1 MVFVVS
7 KNSNNEGAGATTPAF
22 KTNKQIYAEAPSMPD
37 ELVVDKGAYAREQT
51 RKIHKTTQS
60 VANNQR
66 ALMKEIEDLKQQLAV
81 VEAKPK
87 ILTSKDVS
95 YLIDSKLKKAER
107 SANKGIKNNDRRW
120 NKIETWISEQKK
132 GLPLGIGFDNLKNSG
147 GNAFN
152 SAPKGRV
159 LPPTKMVTLFP
170 SAGAM
175 QDKNGS
181 SFEVG
186 NFNVNKIMPSNQG
199 FSNVLVGGGG
209 AEEEVVPYFTLPEN
223 ATLVDNTS
231 LTYLM
236 GVVPFKGVVR
246 NPKEFKLITGK
257 KNLAA
262 SGFYLPDEVS
272 HIVWRGVSEGSREM
286 GCVSGIVYS
295 MTFVFDDGTIYTQSS
310 DSDKLLGTITD
321 PRGNPCIA
329 GTYIDNSGQYL
340 QDRLLVASGS
350 SLTGALGDISK
361 TITTTTTGSLISQV
375 TGGKTAEYIA
385 GETLTGG
392 AEELLSYLR
401 DRMDDAIDLVVV
413 EAGQNITIHLNEE
426 ITIDYDKLG
435 RKLRHEELLSDSSF
449 VEFD

>member
-7 KNSNNEGAGATTPAF
+7 KNSNDESGGKTTPAF

-66 ALMKEIEDLKQQLAV
+66 SLMKEIEDLKQQLAV
-81 VEAKPK
+81 VESKPK

-95 YLIDSKLKKAER
+95 RLIESKLKKVER
-107 SANKGIKNNDRRW
+107 SADRGTKNNDRRW

-132 GLPLGIGFDNLKNSG
+132 GLPLGIGFDNLSNSRG
-147 GNAFN
+147 GASN
-152 SAPKGRV
+152 SMPKGRV

-170 SAGAM
+170 STTSI

-186 NFNVNKIMPSNQG
+186 NFNVNKMMPNNQG
-199 FSNVLVGGGG
+199 FSNVLVGGKD
-209 AEEEVVPYFTLPEN
+209 EEEIIPFFTLPEN

-361 TITTTTTGSLISQV
+361 TITTTTNGSLISQV

-413 EAGQNITIHLNEE
+413 EAGQNITIHLNEA

-435 RKLRHEELLSDSSF
+435 RKLRHEELLSDSSL

>member
-7 KNSNNEGAGATTPAF
+7 KNSGGESGTATTPAF
-22 KTNKQIYAEAPSMPD
+22 KTNKQIYAEAPSVPD
-37 ELVVDKGAYAREQT
+37 ELVVDKGAYAREQN
-51 RKIHKTTQS
+51 RKIQKTTQS

-81 VEAKPK
+81 VESKPK
-87 ILTSKDVS
+87 ILSSQDVS
-95 YLIDSKLKKAER
+95 RLIESKLKKVER
-107 SANKGIKNNDRRW
+107 SADKGAENNDRRW

-132 GLPLGIGFDNLKNSG
+132 GLPLGIGFDSLKSSGNNFPNSG
-147 GNAFN
+147 
-152 SAPKGRV
+152 PKGRV
-159 LPPTKMVTLFP
+159 LPSTKMVTLLP
-170 SAGAM
+170 NAGSM
-175 QDKNGS
+175 QDENGS
-181 SFEVG
+181 TFG
-186 NFNVNKIMPSNQG
+186 NNDFNVKKIIPANQG
-199 FSNVLVGGGG
+199 FSNVLMGDGGD
-209 AEEEVVPYFTLPEN
+209 EEDIIPYFTLPEN

-231 LTYLM
+231 LTYLV

-286 GCVSGIVYS
+286 GCVSGNVYS

-310 DSDKLLGTITD
+310 EGNKLLGTITD
-321 PRGNPCIA
+321 PRGNPCIT
-329 GTYIDNSGQYL
+329 GTYVDNSGQYL
-340 QDRLLVASGS
+340 QDRLLIASGS

-392 AEELLSYLR
+392 AEELLGYLR

-435 RKLRHEELLSDSSF
+435 RKLRHEELLSENSF